1 LKIDLLKPKLTE
13 DDIDMEKAQRAH
25 EILQNISTIIRG
37 SPESRNSNKTADEF
51 NFLHEENQNSVETK
65 QQTIR

>member
-1 LKIDLLKPKLTE
+1 MKIDLLKPKLTE

-37 SPESRNSNKTADEF
+37 SSESRNSNKNADEF
-51 NFLHEENQNSVETK
+51 NFFHEENQNSVETK